1 MIVSDE
7 RGYTFIEMLL
17 VLSIVSI
24 MSFIVFSFTFSKL
37 QPDPFEQTIR
47 QFEFDLREM
56 QTYAMENYER
66 ITCWISD
73 SNEFQSFR
81 YTTTEGL
88 LIRRKLPKDMTI
100 NIYTL
105 NQRIIFNVNGTVAH
119 IGKVEFLYK
128 DRKVQYSINL
138 GQGRMRLLG
147 K

>member
-1 MIVSDE
+1 MKE
-7 RGYTFIEMLL
+7 EQGFTFIEMLL

-24 MSFIVFSFTFSKL
+24 MCFIVFSFAFSKM
-37 QPDPFEQTIR
+37 QPDPFEQAIR

-56 QTYAMENYER
+56 QTYAMENYAR

-73 SNEFQSFR
+73 DGEFQSFR
-81 YTTTEGL
+81 YVDGPALIKRRFPEG
-88 LIRRKLPKDMTI
+88 MTV

-105 NQRIIFNVNGTVAH
+105 YGRIIFNASGSVAN

-138 GQGRMRLLG
+138 GQGRLRLLE
-147 K
+147 